1 MSLITFEQ
9 LREAVG
15 LSQRVVR
22 RYLAAEGIKAAGTA
36 HGGRLL
42 YDQSAVETVKAASLA
57 ARARRTEAIREAIAD
72 RTAIV
77 QSAKTRRRM
86 PKGSHLLTLDE
97 IKAAARKKGG
107 SR

>member
-1 MSLITFEQ
+1 MSLLTFEQ

-22 RYLAAEGIKAAGTA
+22 RYLAAEGIEAASIQGSR
-36 HGGRLL
+36 HL
-42 YDQSAVETVKAASLA
+42 YDSAAVELVKEASLA
-57 ARARRTEAIREAIAD
+57 ARARRTEAIRAAVAE

-77 QSAKTRRRM
+77 QSAKVRRRM

-97 IKAAARKKGG
+97 IKAVARKRGG
-107 SR
+107 AR